1 MKQNP
6 ELSLLLGHGSGS
18 FGHVPAKLY
27 GTRNG
32 VSTVEEWRGFSK
44 VWVEA
49 RTLNQIVI
57 QHLVQAGL
65 PVIAISPSSAIITN
79 NGVVTQWDTTP
90 IQKALSAGLIPV
102 VYGDVIF
109 DQVLGGTILST
120 EELFYHLAQ
129 IFSPGRILISGIE
142 PGVFSDYPLNSR
154 LISEISPVTYPAI
167 REQITQSAAMDVTG
181 GMATKV
187 ENLVSLVTT
196 IPGLDAWIF
205 PGSHSGSIEQALIYA
220 PQTGSWIHA

>member
-1 MKQNP
+1 MKNNP

-57 QHLVQAGL
+57 HYLAQAGL

-79 NGVVTQWDTTP
+79 NGFVTQWDTTP

-129 IFSPGRILISGIE
+129 IFSP
-142 PGVFSDYPLNSR
+142 
-154 LISEISPVTYPAI
+154 A
-167 REQITQSAAMDVTG
+167 
-181 GMATKV
+181 
-187 ENLVSLVTT
+187 EN
-196 IPGLDAWIF
+196 PD
-205 PGSHSGSIEQALIYA
+205 
-220 PQTGSWIHA
+220 SWN